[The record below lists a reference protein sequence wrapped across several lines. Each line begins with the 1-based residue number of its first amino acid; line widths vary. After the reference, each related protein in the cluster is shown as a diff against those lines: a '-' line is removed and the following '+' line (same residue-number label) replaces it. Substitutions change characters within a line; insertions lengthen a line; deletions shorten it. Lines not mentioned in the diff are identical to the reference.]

1 MRENVGVPQLSI
13 VLFVRQSV
21 QQCQTLY
28 RGTDGRD
35 CRTQFG
41 YVVASSTRR
50 VADVVVVV
58 DGFAWGD
65 LFDRM
70 RKISKKRRVSNTEMF
85 VINYFFI
92 GRT

>member
-1 MRENVGVPQLSI
+1 MSI

-28 RGTDGRD
+28 RVTDGRD

-41 YVVASSTRR
+41 YVVDSSTRR

>member
-1 MRENVGVPQLSI
+1 MAQTAAIVGHNS
-13 VLFVRQSV
+13 
-21 QQCQTLY
+21 
-28 RGTDGRD
+28 GT
-35 CRTQFG
+35 
-41 YVVASSTRR
+41 SSTRR
-50 VADVVVVV
+50 VADAVVVV